1 MNSAPFVARRLLLFS
16 ALAGLVLPPAPRATA
31 AEDLKVEGKTVELPD
46 FTVTDSRV
54 LPEAPPWHYGKIG
67 RFEVLSSTTGSRTR
81 KLLADFQKFQQA
93 LTLLWPAPPKAL
105 ASTSLVLCA
114 REGEFAS
121 LLPPR
126 TDTAQDVMPSR
137 LLRDAESL
145 TIAVNLAAERIQID
159 DPTALAVNGAT
170 SVELDLDHAKLLYR
184 EYIFSLLDQTA
195 SRPPAWMAEGLAQIV
210 MDAEVTDHWLNY
222 GKIDTFKGGATGGE
236 AVGSDESDPSA
247 SGAAVVGEQ
256 PFNVVLRHRKLMP
269 LAQFFTI
276 TADAPEARAPL
287 GNNLWAKQAY
297 LFVHFCLFGENLR
310 YRDAIAQF
318 VGRLAREP
326 LSEALFRDCFKVG
339 FGQMEEELHAYIR
352 HVRHKYQTYDIK
364 PEDRLNPKDIVLADA
379 SPAQIGVILGDA
391 QRLAG
396 NFDRAAAT
404 YREAYQRGSR
414 APALLAG
421 LAATEAQAGRAD
433 RAAKF
438 LEAACATRVDRP
450 STYAALARQRLTAA
464 LAHPAANGKLDAAQ
478 MTAVLGPVFEA
489 RQHPP
494 LIPETYHVAADA
506 WAASAAAPKV
516 ANLAVLDEG
525 LKAFPR
531 DSALVLK
538 GARLYA
544 GIGVNDIATSIAR
557 MGLRFSADPDA
568 RRSFEQLLA
577 QLPAASH

>member
-1 MNSAPFVARRLLLFS
+1 MNVAPLSFRRLLAPTLLLGLAVALGLDSS
-16 ALAGLVLPPAPRATA
+16 AADDV
-31 AEDLKVEGKTVELPD
+31 KVEGKTVDLPD

-54 LPEAPPWHYGKIG
+54 LPEAAPWHYGRIG
-67 RFEVLSSTTGSRTR
+67 RFEVLSSATEGRTR
-81 KLLADFQKFQQA
+81 KLIADFKKFQQA
-93 LTLLWPAPPKAL
+93 LTLLWPAPPKPL
-105 ASTSLVLCA
+105 ASATLVLCA

-121 LLPPR
+121 LLPAGADPK
-126 TDTAQDVMPSR
+126 QDAPPSR

-145 TIAVNLAAERIQID
+145 TIAVNLAADRLLID
-159 DPTALAVNGAT
+159 DATALAATGAT
-170 SVELDLDHAKLLYR
+170 SIELDVDHAQLLYR
-184 EYIFSLLDQTA
+184 EYIFSLLTQTA

-210 MDAEVTDHWLNY
+210 MDAEVTDRWLTY
-222 GKIDTFKGGATGGE
+222 GKIDTYKGGATGGE
-236 AVGSDESDPSA
+236 SIGADESDPSA

-269 LAQFFTI
+269 LAQFFAI
-276 TADAPEARAPL
+276 TADAPEARSPL

-318 VGRLAREP
+318 VGRLGREP
-326 LSEALFRDCFKVG
+326 LSESLFRECFKTG
-339 FGQMEEELHAYIR
+339 FAQMEEELRAYIR

-364 PEDRLNPKDIVLADA
+364 PEDRLNAKDIVLADA
-379 SPAQIGVILGDA
+379 SPAQIGIILGDA

-396 NFDRAAAT
+396 NLDRAAAT

-421 LAATEAQAGRAD
+421 LAVTEAHAGQAERAL
-433 RAAKF
+433 KF
-438 LEAACATRVDRP
+438 LEAACAAHVDRP
-450 STYAALARQRLTAA
+450 SPYAALARARLTAA
-464 LAHPAANGKLDAAQ
+464 LAHPAAGKKLDAAQ
-478 MTAVLGPVFEA
+478 MASVLGPVFEA
-489 RQHPP
+489 RQHAP
-494 LIPETYHVAADA
+494 LIAETYHVAADA

-544 GIGVNDIATSIAR
+544 SIGASDIAASIAR
-557 MGLRFSADPDA
+557 MGARFAVDA
-568 RRSFEQLLA
+568 ETRRAFEQLLA
-577 QLPAASH
+577 TLPAASR